1 MKTPPAAEVPDE
13 SSGPPAA
20 TQLFA
25 HTDWAALE
33 HADPFPF
40 DLAETL
46 AELLD
51 QSLAVRSSAL
61 RALLQAVHHQN
72 TIYSSTTPVAV
83 YAAALLFD
91 PRTENI
97 EVDDQGKPPRLLRAA
112 LLDWLGEL
120 AYDVCDDNLAAALRL
135 GFTTTTEEAELRAA
149 RPMILHAAISCTRAP
164 DPAVRH
170 AAVIATLRLLDIK
183 QPNLQQQAEYSPL
196 IEEVLAESTSR
207 YHRAVALDTLD
218 AWGQDTTAYQPVQPA
233 ITAGDV
239 PWAAWNNAPPF

>member
-1 MKTPPAAEVPDE
+1 MNTPPAADVPDE
-13 SSGPPAA
+13 LSGPPPAA
-20 TQLFA
+20 QLFA

-33 HADPFPF
+33 HANPFPF

-46 AELLD
+46 AELLA
-51 QSLAVRSSAL
+51 QSLTARSSAL

-83 YAAALLFD
+83 YAAALLLD

-97 EVDDQGKPPRLLRAA
+97 EVNDRGKPSQPLQAA

-120 AYDVCDDNLAAALRL
+120 AYDVCDDSLAAAHRR

-149 RPMILHAAISCTRAP
+149 RPMILHAAIACTRAP

-183 QPNLQQQAEYSPL
+183 QPTQQQQAEYSPL
-196 IEEVLAESTSR
+196 IQEVLAESTHR

-218 AWGQDTTAYQPVQPA
+218 AWGWDTTAYQPVQPA
-233 ITAGDV
+233 ITV
-239 PWAAWNNAPPF
+239 PPQ